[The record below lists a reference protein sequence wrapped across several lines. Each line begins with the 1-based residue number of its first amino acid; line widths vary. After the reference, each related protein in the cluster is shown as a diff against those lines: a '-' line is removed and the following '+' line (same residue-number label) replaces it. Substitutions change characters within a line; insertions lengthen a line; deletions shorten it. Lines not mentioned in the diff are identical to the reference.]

1 MESNASRLIELVSSL
16 RRSSYMCENMLIDV
30 NKRTRYKAAL

>member
-1 MESNASRLIELVSSL
+1 MESNASRLTELVSSL
-16 RRSSYMCENMLIDV
+16 RHYMCENMLIDV